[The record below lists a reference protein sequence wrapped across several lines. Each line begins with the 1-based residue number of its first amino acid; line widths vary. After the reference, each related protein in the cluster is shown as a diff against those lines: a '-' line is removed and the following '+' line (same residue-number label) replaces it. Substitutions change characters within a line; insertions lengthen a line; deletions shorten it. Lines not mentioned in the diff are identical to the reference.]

1 MKRMLINAAQPEEIR
16 VAMVDGQKLHDL
28 DIENRHRE
36 QKKGSIYKARVTRVE
51 PSLEA
56 TFVDYGADRHGF
68 LPLKEISREYF
79 RKQPADI
86 GGKLN
91 IAELIEEGQELLV
104 QVEKEERGN
113 KGAALTTFIS
123 LAGRSLV
130 LMPNNPRA
138 GGISRRIEGEERDE
152 LRDTIA
158 QLEIPQGM
166 GVIVR
171 TAGVGRAAE
180 ELQWDLEYLLTL
192 WKAIQEASEREPTPA
207 LLYQENNVI
216 IRAIRDNFR
225 KDVGE
230 ILIDDDDAWQEAR
243 SFIEQV
249 MPQSAQRIK
258 RYRDTIPLFSRY
270 QIESQIETAFQQSV
284 KLPSGGS
291 IVIDITEALVSI
303 DINSARSTKG
313 ADIEETAL
321 NTNLEAA
328 DEIARQL
335 RIRDTGGLIVIDF
348 IDMELLKNQRAVEQR
363 MREALDA
370 DRAKVQI
377 GRISRFGLLEM
388 SRQRLRPSLDEIT
401 TVMCPRCSGKGVIRD
416 TKSLSLAILRVLEE
430 EALKERSS
438 IVRAL
443 VPLEVASYLLN
454 EKRRDVSAIETR
466 TNTHIVVIPNVNL
479 ETPHYEIQR
488 IRDDAVT
495 AEDKVPSYE
504 LAPQVIE
511 LPETPTAE
519 LPDRPKAAVR
529 MVAPATPAPVVET
542 PEATA
547 PAPVAEAPRKSPGFF
562 KKILVSLFSDSTV
575 APAPS
580 ATTPPPAEAARP
592 PRAAEPRD
600 GRRRNNEGRGG
611 GRRDR
616 GGEGRRDDARDGTA
630 ERPADAG
637 RDGRSARA
645 GDRGRGRSERDTN
658 REPRPEREPR
668 QERAAGTDRETR
680 SEREGRVEREPRE
693 NNRDGSRGR
702 SRGDQGEA
710 DGRSD
715 RPRRQ
720 RGEDRP
726 QRNHGPA
733 AESEPITDAAV
744 TGEPMDIPLTDR
756 KPGDEELANSKRR
769 PRRDRGATADRR
781 EGGRPARTQTAEALS
796 ARALVTAES
805 TTVSAQ
811 AEKPATTTLGDD
823 VQPVTSQRDTAST
836 TSASLEANLPVTDSP
851 PSAGPA
857 QPSRDGAAVA
867 LTPPAAEV
875 SNHVVAEVGP
885 PAAVVPPAAEPAASV
900 RERPKRASNDPREV
914 KRREREAKLRA
925 EGILPPSSQS

>member
-1 MKRMLINAAQPEEIR
+1 MKRMLINAAQPEEVR

-36 QKKGSIYKARVTRVE
+36 QKKGSIYKARITRVE

-56 TFVDYGADRHGF
+56 AFVDYGAERHGF

-91 IAELIEEGQELLV
+91 IAELVEEGHEILV

-152 LRDTIA
+152 LREAIS
-158 QLEIPQGM
+158 QLDIPQGM

-192 WKAIQEASEREPTPA
+192 WKAIQEANGKERTPS

-225 KDVGE
+225 KDIGE
-230 ILIDDDDAWQEAR
+230 ILIDDDEAFNEAR

-249 MPQSAQRIK
+249 MPQSAQRVK

-291 IVIDITEALVSI
+291 IVIDTTEALVSI

-328 DEIARQL
+328 DELARQL

-348 IDMELLKNQRAVEQR
+348 IDMELPKNQRAVEQR

-401 TVMCPRCSGKGVIRD
+401 TVTCPRCSGKGVIRD

-438 IVRAL
+438 IIRAL

-454 EKRRDVSAIETR
+454 EKRRDVSAIESR
-466 TNTHIVVIPNVNL
+466 TNTHIVVVPNVNL

-495 AEDKVPSYE
+495 PEDKVPSYE
-504 LAPQVIE
+504 LTPQVIE
-511 LPETPTAE
+511 IPETPSAE

-542 PEATA
+542 PAPS
-547 PAPVAEAPRKSPGFF
+547 PAPVAAVEPPRKAPGFF
-562 KKILVSLFSDSTV
+562 KKMLASLLSDTPV
-575 APAPS
+575 ETPS
-580 ATTPPPAEAARP
+580 AAPTPVAEPVRA
-592 PRAAEPRD
+592 PRAESGGAEQRD
-600 GRRRNNEGRGG
+600 GRRRNNEGRSGN
-611 GRRDR
+611 RRER
-616 GGEGRRDDARDGTA
+616 APEGRRDESRREETRESSERDGEGA
-630 ERPADAG
+630 KESRPP
-637 RDGRSARA
+637 RSS
-645 GDRGRGRSERDTN
+645 GDRGRSRSENQADRDPN
-658 REPRPEREPR
+658 REPK
-668 QERAAGTDRETR
+668 ADRENRTD
-680 SEREGRVEREPRE
+680 REPRE
-693 NNRDGSRGR
+693 NNRDSSRGR
-702 SRGDQGEA
+702 NRPESGETEGRGDRQ
-710 DGRSD
+710 
-715 RPRRQ
+715 RRQ
-720 RGEDRP
+720 RSDERPPRRP
-726 QRNHGPA
+726 QVDDD
-733 AESEPITDAAV
+733 EAV
-744 TGEPMDIPLTDR
+744 VENAVPSEPMDIPLADR
-756 KPGDEELANSKRR
+756 KPTDDTLNQSKRR
-769 PRRDRGATADRR
+769 PRRDRSATADRNESGKASRPPVAVTPAPGVVAGTPAGSTDDVAATVADAVPNSTVR
-781 EGGRPARTQTAEALS
+781 ETESTESSVISTPAMAQLELAAESAAVPEPTKAVEAIVEDRPA
-796 ARALVTAES
+796 AREP
-805 TTVSAQ
+805 
-811 AEKPATTTLGDD
+811 EPAT
-823 VQPVTSQRDTAST
+823 S
-836 TSASLEANLPVTDSP
+836 EIN
-851 PSAGPA
+851 
-857 QPSRDGAAVA
+857 
-867 LTPPAAEV
+867 V
-875 SNHVVAEVGP
+875 S
-885 PAAVVPPAAEPAASV
+885 AAEPVLAETATTPV
-900 RERPKRASNDPREV
+900 PAVATPAPARDRAKRAANDPREV